1 MAQKRSRDDTTVDD
15 STPTK
20 KQLLGNN
27 SVLDAIR
34 LPSDAHSVAADN
46 EDFRI
51 ITGTYERILYGIN
64 AYWEKKDGLVSHMIH
79 KRERTCDLVN
89 GLE

>member
-20 KQLLGNN
+20 KQLLDNKSALN
-27 SVLDAIR
+27 AIR
-34 LPSDAHSVAADN
+34 LPSEAHLPASDN

-64 AYWEKKDGLVSHMIH
+64 AYWEKENGSVSQ
-79 KRERTCDLVN
+79 
-89 GLE
+89 